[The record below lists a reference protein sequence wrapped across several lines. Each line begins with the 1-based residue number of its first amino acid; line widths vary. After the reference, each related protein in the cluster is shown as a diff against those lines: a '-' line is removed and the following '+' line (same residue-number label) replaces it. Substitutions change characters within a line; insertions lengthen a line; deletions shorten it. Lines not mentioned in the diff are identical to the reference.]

1 MIPIKIK
8 YASALLSCL
17 LLPACSMLEIHQLHD
32 KAKVVKLFDDYEQVK
47 GCRYIGEIVGSEG
60 SWYNYLFI
68 SNKELT
74 LASINDLKNQANAI
88 GANNIHVHYNLSFN
102 TSVTF
107 LAQAYHCK

>member
-1 MIPIKIK
+1 M
-8 YASALLSCL
+8 
-17 LLPACSMLEIHQLHD
+17 LLPACSILDTHQLHD
-32 KAKVVKLFDDYEQVK
+32 KTKLVKLFDDYEQVK

-60 SWYNYLFI
+60 RWYNFLFL

-74 LASINDLKNQANAI
+74 LASINDLKNQANEL

-107 LAQAYHCK
+107 LAQAYHCEE